1 MIQVKGVDNKLVQII
16 IDEIVEGGAKVR
28 WSDIAG
34 QDVRISIF
42 FDFLLFLKQQMKNS
56 SFIQV
61 AKQALQEMVI
71 LPAVRPELFTGLR
84 SPAKG
89 TINIH

>member
-1 MIQVKGVDNKLVQII
+1 ML
-16 IDEIVEGGAKVR
+16 
-28 WSDIAG
+28 SDLFSQEQKYSYLAP
-34 QDVRISIF
+34 
-42 FDFLLFLKQQMKNS
+42 FL
-56 SFIQV
+56 IQV

-89 TINIH
+89 NVDTHLSIRNPIPNQLTNSITFELAWCRITSIRASW

>member
-1 MIQVKGVDNKLVQII
+1 
-16 IDEIVEGGAKVR
+16 
-28 WSDIAG
+28 
-34 QDVRISIF
+34 
-42 FDFLLFLKQQMKNS
+42 MKNS

-89 TINIH
+89 VLPTTSIDKTFPHKSIEIFILFYCALT

>member
-1 MIQVKGVDNKLVQII
+1 M
-16 IDEIVEGGAKVR
+16 DEIVEGGAKVR

-34 QDVRISIF
+34 QD
-42 FDFLLFLKQQMKNS
+42 
-56 SFIQV
+56 V

-89 TINIH
+89 LLLFKIEIC

>member
-1 MIQVKGVDNKLVQII
+1 M
-16 IDEIVEGGAKVR
+16 DEIVEGGAKVR

-34 QDVRISIF
+34 QDVCVRLPF
-42 FDFLLFLKQQMKNS
+42 FILNLQVKQFFQNLV
-56 SFIQV
+56 FQV

-89 TINIH
+89 LFAQL